1 MIKALYIHNHIEGL
15 SPCFQSNERV
25 QYDAA
30 YVGDPFEPDL
40 MAYDLLIVPCGSD
53 QIAMLRIK
61 DQIRAFLDAGK
72 TLFCFDGWFTDWL
85 PGNRWIMDNSKKTID
100 VRYSLQEDPYHFF
113 QDVNLNS
120 LIYSNGISGWW
131 ACGYI
136 EPASQAKV
144 ILEDTWGR
152 AIMVLDE
159 VSTAGK
165 IVMTASGPLS
175 DKTYA
180 TTDDAFSE
188 ADLARLYQ
196 NLLHIV
202 QPSLI
207 QA

>member
-1 MIKALYIHNHIEGL
+1 
-15 SPCFQSNERV
+15 
-25 QYDAA
+25 
-30 YVGDPFEPDL
+30 
-40 MAYDLLIVPCGSD
+40 
-53 QIAMLRIK
+53 
-61 DQIRAFLDAGK
+61 
-72 TLFCFDGWFTDWL
+72 
-85 PGNRWIMDNSKKTID
+85 

-136 EPASQAKV
+136 EPALQAKV